1 MSFPSTPQP
10 FSVPNTFS
18 SSVTDGIPQI
28 VVPDVINNNGIKE
41 VEPWTYKKFSPVDIL
56 YSRFGISAITSIA
69 TFSLLAYINPV
80 FVQEESDVNNR
91 IEKMKPSV
99 YTLYVI
105 SIVIFL
111 FMMFIPTASLS

>member
-1 MSFPSTPQP
+1 MSLSSTPQP
-10 FSVPNTFS
+10 FSVPTTFS
-18 SSVTDGIPQI
+18 SSVSESVPQI

-56 YSRFGISAITSIA
+56 YSRFGISAITSIT
-69 TFSLLAYINPV
+69 TFALLAYINPV
-80 FVQEESDVNNR
+80 FVQEDSDVNNR

-99 YTLYVI
+99 STLYVI

-111 FMMFIPTASLS
+111 FMMFIPTGSFS